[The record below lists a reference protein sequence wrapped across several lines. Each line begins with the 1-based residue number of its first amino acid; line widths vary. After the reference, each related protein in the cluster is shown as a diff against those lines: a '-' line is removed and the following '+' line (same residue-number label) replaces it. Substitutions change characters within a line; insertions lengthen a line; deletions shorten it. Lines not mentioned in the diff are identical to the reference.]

1 MLNFFPEEKLIFFP
15 ADELLR
21 AEALSSS
28 KELMAQ
34 RLYAMEQCLEAKDSI
49 LIVHP
54 SSAMRFLPNAEEF
67 GKRVFHFKVGERYN
81 LDDLRKTLT
90 EMGYHRVNK
99 IDQTL
104 QFASRGDILDIFSVN
119 YPNPIRIEFFDDEIE
134 SIKSFSISTQLSTN
148 PLQNAVILPAT
159 DVFLSDAQIESFKE
173 RIAAVLSSDS
183 KHLSASAFESLE
195 NNVNR
200 DIENIEDRVYSPQLY
215 KYFGF
220 ALNENSNIFSYFKPA
235 LTYVA
240 DKDAFEDSCESL
252 ASEAH
257 SYYSELHDSLRIP
270 THLEEYIELDNV
282 LPTKGVKYGSKFA
295 MDPDDFN
302 FLVRHIVSAGTGIA
316 SMVSTIQSYV
326 NTNETVIIALDQPQQ
341 IETLKSF
348 LDDEKVEYED
358 TKGFELPKGKLG
370 ISKASLNEGFE
381 IPAIGVAVLSSS
393 ELLAK
398 EQQQRDSPQGSSTRR
413 FLRAMTTCV
422 QVTMSFTNIT
432 ASASSSKLQ
441 RWNKKAPTEII

>member
-1 MLNFFPEEKLIFFP
+1 MDDTIGAALLIASLYKEKKGNYSIVAKNLYSAQKIYEFLLNFFPEEKLIFFP

-195 NNVNR
+195 SNVSR
-200 DIENIEDRVYSPQLY
+200 DIDNIVDRVYSPQLY

-270 THLEEYIELDNV
+270 THLEEYISLDNV

-326 NTNETVIIALDQPQQ
+326 NTNEKVVIALDQPQQ

-381 IPAIGVAVLSSS
+381 MVSL
-393 ELLAK
+393 
-398 EQQQRDSPQGSSTRR
+398 
-413 FLRAMTTCV
+413 
-422 QVTMSFTNIT
+422 
-432 ASASSSKLQ
+432 
-441 RWNKKAPTEII
+441 